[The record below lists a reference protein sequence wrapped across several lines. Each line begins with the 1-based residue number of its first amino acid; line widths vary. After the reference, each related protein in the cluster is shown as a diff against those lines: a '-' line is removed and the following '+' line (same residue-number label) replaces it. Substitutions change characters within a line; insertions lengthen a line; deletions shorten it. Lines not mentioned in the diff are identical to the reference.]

1 MKKVSKEEELLI
13 KGGVGLGTGAIIV
26 LGAAALISFIIGVFE
41 GHSRPLPCNKW
52 KKYMIMKQRK

>member
-41 GHSRPLPCNKW
+41 GHSRPLPCNK
-52 KKYMIMKQRK
+52 